1 MIGLLIQLQQTLIRR
16 NSDVLKNDK
25 LSKQVQAK
33 YRAILHQD
41 YQVLH
46 MLMEIERHPDGFDWL
61 VYSFS
66 SVQSL
71 VYLISYQ
78 QE

>member
-1 MIGLLIQLQQTLIRR
+1 M
-16 NSDVLKNDK
+16 LKNGK
-25 LSKQVQAK
+25 LFKHIQAK
-33 YRAILHQD
+33 YKAILHQD
-41 YQVLH
+41 YQVML
-46 MLMEIERHPDGFDWL
+46 MLMELEKSPNDFDWL

-78 QE
+78 